1 MQLLEADA
9 EGRAAAAASMPTGSS
24 AARPAVRVDV
34 DRVAE
39 LERRVEA
46 LEGTVAR
53 LVRELGLPEEPVG
66 LPEEPAG
73 SDGPE

>member
-9 EGRAAAAASMPTGSS
+9 AGRAAAAASMPTGGSG
-24 AARPAVRVDV
+24 ARASVRVDV

-39 LERRVEA
+39 LERRVA
-46 LEGTVAR
+46 TLEGTVAR
-53 LVRELGLPEEPVG
+53 LVRELGLPEGPAD

-73 SDGPE
+73 SDGTE